1 MAHPLLDEYKRYIA
15 LLKEQRA
22 LVLDNKYLTRSGAV
36 MATGA
41 AAETAKAEQVAQLDA
56 QIAEYQSLI
65 AA

>member
-1 MAHPLLDEYKRYIA
+1 
-15 LLKEQRA
+15 
-22 LVLDNKYLTRSGAV
+22 V